1 MTGRRATVSAW
12 HEPMIDVIVARA
24 FTIPTGFDKPDGEPE
39 SDGTLTWDA
48 TTIVVVEA
56 QAAGRTGLGYTY
68 AHHGAASLISGK
80 LAPTVVG
87 RDALDVGGAWAA
99 MWREVRNLG
108 QSGLAA
114 MAVSAVDTALW
125 DLKARLL
132 DVPLVVALDAVHD
145 RVPVYGSGGFCNY
158 SDQQLADQLDGWV
171 GAGLTRV
178 KIKTGREPERDE
190 QRLRVAR
197 GVVGDDVALFVDA
210 NGAFTRAEAERWAQ
224 VYGRHGV
231 TWFEEPVTS
240 DDLPGLRAV
249 RERAPVGLEVAAG
262 EYAWSLPLV
271 HALLAADAVDCL
283 QLDVT
288 RCGGI
293 SGFRRAAALSEARSL
308 DVSAHCAPQ
317 LSAHACTSVWKLRHL
332 EYFHDHRLVE
342 DLLFDGC
349 LEPIDGA
356 LVPDR
361 TRPGHG
367 LALKE
372 AAAEEWRVS

>member
-190 QRLRVAR
+190 QRLRPPD
-197 GVVGDDVALFVDA
+197 G
-210 NGAFTRAEAERWAQ
+210 
-224 VYGRHGV
+224 
-231 TWFEEPVTS
+231 
-240 DDLPGLRAV
+240 
-249 RERAPVGLEVAAG
+249 
-262 EYAWSLPLV
+262 
-271 HALLAADAVDCL
+271 
-283 QLDVT
+283 
-288 RCGGI
+288 
-293 SGFRRAAALSEARSL
+293 
-308 DVSAHCAPQ
+308 
-317 LSAHACTSVWKLRHL
+317 
-332 EYFHDHRLVE
+332 DHRQPE
-342 DLLFDGC
+342 DVPC
-349 LEPIDGA
+349 LRQELQAIFTKP
-356 LVPDR
+356 
-361 TRPGHG
+361 
-367 LALKE
+367 LK
-372 AAAEEWRVS
+372 